1 MDDDIFFLSS
11 EKINIDFFFLFLTL
25 SLFPC
30 EQLFFIFYFFFLFSF
45 FFFLFFS
52 KDSTIKTMN
61 QYGEQATLNNQPEL
75 AKLIQ
80 QKVLQ
85 MNATVHGVEV
95 SVLCSFFYIYFV
107 AVDFLILCS
116 DFF

>member
-25 SLFPC
+25 SLFPFV
-30 EQLFFIFYFFFLFSF
+30 QLFFISF